1 MQDEPNDTF
10 AECFTLAHLM
20 ESARICAKGT
30 RWKRQVQ
37 AFMADRLVNCS
48 KLHRELHSKTYEPTP
63 TMGFRIMERGKTRDI
78 RPVNFRDRVVQRCLC
93 DYMLVPAVLRNMSPD
108 SSACIEGKGLSYAF
122 DNVRRILDAAPWDGW
137 AVQYDFK
144 GYFASIP
151 QDRLMM
157 AIAYIVH
164 DERIRHLVW
173 RIIGEGDGLELGSHV
188 SQLLA
193 TYYPDPM
200 DRAVSALPGCVG
212 MHRYMDDGLAVFDTK
227 PHAKAAKLEIAR
239 LAEEMGLS
247 VHPDK
252 TKLVPVRRP
261 IVFCKTRFRKRDGCA
276 TANVRKPQTRRSI
289 RHLKA
294 ALRLGIENEEG
305 VIASVL
311 GYVNHGDADLTRL
324 IEGCDFH

>member
-1 MQDEPNDTF
+1 MHDESNETF

-20 ESARICAKGT
+20 EAARICAKGT

-37 AFMADRLVNCS
+37 AFMADRLVNCA
-48 KLHRELHSKTYEPTP
+48 KLRRELHDGTYEPTP
-63 TMGFRIMERGKTRDI
+63 VIRFRIVERGKPRDI

-93 DYMLVPAVLRNMSPD
+93 DYVLVPAVLRAMSPD

-122 DNVRRILDAAPWDGW
+122 DNVRRILASAPWDGW

-151 QDRLMM
+151 QDRLM
-157 AIAYIVH
+157 ATVDALVP
-164 DERIRHLVW
+164 DRRIRGIVR

-227 PHAKAAKLEIAR
+227 AHAKAAKLEIAR
-239 LAEEMGLS
+239 LAEEMGLT

-261 IVFCKTRFRKRDGCA
+261 IVFCKTRFRKRDGGV

-289 RHLKA
+289 RHLRA
-294 ALRLGIENEEG
+294 ALRLGVDNQEG

-324 IEGCDFH
+324 IEGCEIR